1 MSDDGPRD
9 AQAQRGLTRRALFK
23 GAGAA
28 AAAGAVFRTL
38 DAAAKDAAEDGPRV
52 QGPGK
57 TSVTLEV
64 NGQARKLE
72 AEPRETLLQVLRLP
86 GLDLTGAKPVCD
98 RGQCGACT
106 VWLDG
111 EPVYACNVL
120 AVEAEGRKVTTV
132 EGLGTPASLHP
143 VQAAFVE
150 KHALQCGFCTPGFV
164 MSTAWAVEKHG
175 ANLTDA
181 QARAACAGNLC
192 RCGTYPHVLE
202 AALVAAKSAKKGG

>member
-1 MSDDGPRD
+1 MSDDAPREE
-9 AQAQRGLTRRALFK
+9 ASRRGVTRRALFK

-38 DAAAKDAAEDGPRV
+38 EAAAKDDVPAGPRV

-57 TSVTLEV
+57 TTVTLEV
-64 NGQARKLE
+64 NGKERKLE
-72 AEPRETLLQVLRLP
+72 VEPRETLLEVLRLP
-86 GLDLTGAKPVCD
+86 LDLTGAKPVCD

-111 EPVYACNVL
+111 KTVYACNVL
-120 AVEAEGRKVTTV
+120 AVEAEGHKVTTV
-132 EGLGTPASLHP
+132 EGLGTPDEMHA

-150 KHALQCGFCTPGFV
+150 KDALQCGFCTPGLV
-164 MSTAWAVEKHG
+164 MSAAWAVSEHG
-175 ANLTDA
+175 PDLTEA
-181 QARAACAGNLC
+181 EARSACAGNLC

-202 AALVAAKSAKKGG
+202 AALAAAKSAKKGG